1 MVSKSTGRSNSV
13 QQTRL
18 ANKTNQINFNE
29 PLKFA
34 VIFKQF
40 SGKFLKPQFEN
51 YQTKPL
57 RLLLANK
64 TLSNE

>member
-1 MVSKSTGRSNSV
+1 MVSKSTGPSNSV

-18 ANKTNQINFNE
+18 ANKTNQINLNE

-40 SGKFLKPQFEN
+40 SGKFLKP
-51 YQTKPL
+51 
-57 RLLLANK
+57 
-64 TLSNE
+64 